1 MNLQS
6 SMQKRIFKSLSI
18 LFLIIIISLI
28 YYFLSINFH
37 FYIPCI
43 FHKITGLYCPG
54 CGITRC
60 LFSLLCGNIKQAF
73 FYNMLVCLFFPVF
86 LFYAGYKLYIYI
98 MGRKDNLFIHIP
110 KWVLYFSLLITIL
123 FGILR
128 NIPYFSILA
137 PTQI

>member
-18 LFLIIIISLI
+18 LFLIIIISLL
-28 YYFLSINFH
+28 YFFLNMKFH

-43 FHKITGLYCPG
+43 FHKITGFYCPG

-60 LFSLLCGNIKQAF
+60 LFSLLSGNIKQAF
-73 FYNMLVCLFFPVF
+73 YYNMLVCLLFPVF
-86 LFYAGYKLYIYI
+86 LFYMGYKLYIYI
-98 MGRKDNLFIHIP
+98 VGKKDDLFVRIP
-110 KWVLYFSLLITIL
+110 KWISYLFLLLIIL
-123 FGILR
+123 FGVFR

-137 PTQI
+137 PTKI